1 MSASR
6 DFVVINL
13 KSRFSS
19 QQMNCLY
26 EKQRNL
32 NGLQIISHI
41 QVFNQIY
48 QKTYLNLV
56 LLLIPVASIME
67 SGYTEFI
74 IKKIKICYRLNHN
87 NVNSILLKIFTTHFF
102 LIGIS

>member
-6 DFVVINL
+6 DSLGMNL

-48 QKTYLNLV
+48 Q
-56 LLLIPVASIME
+56 
-67 SGYTEFI
+67 
-74 IKKIKICYRLNHN
+74 
-87 NVNSILLKIFTTHFF
+87 
-102 LIGIS
+102 